1 MAPPPVGQGSKE
13 PARGGVL
20 GVSSATSFFLEFPLI
35 KIYPSPAGPVP
46 PVSISIP
53 AHEALDVASDACGG
67 GGLFEAAENGRLG
80 GGLVV
85 RVDENLSVLRSSERR
100 LGELV
105 DLGLGRAGDVHSD
118 VDFATRYWTPVDTVE
133 LLHAE
138 HFQVLVVEGLGERR
152 RG

>member
-1 MAPPPVGQGSKE
+1 MYCAGTPGSAGSPK
-13 PARGGVL
+13 PG
-20 GVSSATSFFLEFPLI
+20 SSVKRLRHT
-35 KIYPSPAGPVP
+35 
-46 PVSISIP
+46 
-53 AHEALDVASDACGG
+53 
-67 GGLFEAAENGRLG
+67 RLG